1 VLQSEEPKPAALEP
15 SYTISDFCRSE
26 QISRAFFYKLQR
38 EGKGPRTFNL
48 GAMVRISADAI
59 REWRQAREAEA
70 RLAVD
75 KLEQASE
82 RARAV
87 RRAASESITKRD
99 SIA

>member
-1 VLQSEEPKPAALEP
+1 VLEP
-15 SYTISDFCRSE
+15 SFTIADFCKSE
-26 QISRAFFYKLQR
+26 KISRAFYYKLQR
-38 EGKGPRTFNL
+38 EGKAPRTFHL
-48 GAMVRISADAI
+48 GAMVRITPEAV
-59 REWRQAREAEA
+59 REWRAAREAEA

-87 RRAASESITKRD
+87 RRGASESITKRD

>member
-1 VLQSEEPKPAALEP
+1 MTAGQSWK
-15 SYTISDFCRSE
+15 IKDFCAVE
-26 QISRAFFYKLQR
+26 NISASFLYNEWKAGRGPDFFFIVSHR
-38 EGKGPRTFNL
+38 
-48 GAMVRISADAI
+48 RISEDARARW
-59 REWRQAREAEA
+59 REAREAEA